1 MEYFDG
7 QDFMTSVRTLSQ
19 KGMYRNAVQE
29 VQALRSRIYDGWVE
43 NEVFTGL
50 KLTNHGETRIPHCLK
65 YDLQGRARLVT
76 VVNNG
81 VCILLFAGTHD
92 DVDRWLDSKKGM
104 QFVATK
110 KGGSVTLTPIRTSS
124 KVIGLVSVAGA
135 EVDYTPGL
143 LIEHLSERHKQ
154 KLLEGLPASIAA
166 EIGALDSMVTDEQ
179 LVDLAMQCG
188 SEARITLVHD
198 VLSYLRAGDLNG
210 AKQLLAVFSNETPLL
225 EELAFEDVEKLVS
238 GEGATHVRDLDPILF
253 KHFVETAPF
262 EKWMLYLH
270 PAQREHVEKDH
281 AGPARLAGVSG
292 SGKTCVIVH
301 RALRLAEKYAGEKVL
316 VLTLSP
322 ALATLINRLIDA
334 ARGEH
339 RPANLQVSS
348 VWELCYERLLQIEPD
363 KADWYTQRTIAK
375 NPYAQPEHVDDIWR
389 EYFECEN
396 NNLDADVMFDVVRT
410 LALRGVY
417 ARDYLRQEFDYV
429 RSTWAPADRTH
440 FMSMERT
447 ARIEPLTGQYRE
459 AVLKGL
465 EGWERKMGWVGVIDE
480 LGIVAALYR
489 HLPSLKAEFRCVLV
503 DEVQDLGTL
512 ELAIIRKLAKEGE
525 NDLFLCG
532 DTAQTI
538 HTKHADLKTA
548 GVAIGGR
555 SQRLNQNY
563 RNSRQILE
571 AAYGVLTRSFER
583 IPKGAADIDVLP
595 PEFANFSSA
604 QPMLMREESLASELA
619 HAVGWLRQT
628 AKEGALH
635 QRACLA
641 VCGFAQPAIE
651 ALGRQLQLPL
661 LAKGVDIAGDRIF
674 LSDLEQTKGFE
685 FDIVVIANCS
695 WRAMP
700 HPNLPPAES
709 FRDLCRLY
717 VAMTRAKTQL
727 LLTYSGSLSPFVEP
741 ARELFIEASFGEHGV
756 EPLDMT
762 EVELPPPAV
771 PQTRNP
777 DVWGRK
783 GRDFLRSRDAVGL
796 GEIAQQAI
804 LKAVTGRELFRGAR
818 QKQVEWKTFGRFV
831 QAMKDPQKRLHV
843 LSEEAHAALKNHL
856 DSLRQ

>member
-7 QDFMTSVRTLSQ
+7 QEFMASVRELSL

-29 VQALRSRIYDGWVE
+29 VQALRSRIYDCLAEG
-43 NEVFTGL
+43 EVFKGL
-50 KLTNHGETRIPHCLK
+50 KVTNWGETRIPHCVK

-81 VCILLFAGTHD
+81 VCILVYAGTHD

-104 QFVATK
+104 QFVATQ
-110 KGGSVTLTPIRTSS
+110 KGGGVTLTPIRTSN
-124 KVIGLVSVAGA
+124 KTIGLTSVAGA
-135 EVDYTPGL
+135 EIDYTPGL
-143 LIEHLSERHKQ
+143 LIAHLSERHKH
-154 KLLEGLPASIAA
+154 KLLEGLGA
-166 EIGALDSMVTDEQ
+166 EIVAEIKELDSMVTDEQ
-179 LVDLAMQCG
+179 LVDLALQCG

-198 VLSYLRAGDLNG
+198 VLSYLRAGNLNE
-210 AKQLLAVFSNETPLL
+210 AKQLLAMFSNEASRL
-225 EELAFEDVEKLVS
+225 EDLAPEEVEKLVS

-253 KHFVETAPF
+253 KHFVETASF

-281 AGPARLAGVSG
+281 LGSARLTGVSG

-301 RALRLAEKYAGEKVL
+301 RALRLAEKYPDEKVL

-334 ARGEH
+334 ARGEL
-339 RPANLQVSS
+339 RPSNLRVSS
-348 VWELCYERLLQIEPD
+348 VWEVCYEHLLKLEPH
-363 KADWYTQRTIAK
+363 KADWYTQRTITK
-375 NPYAQPEHVDDIWR
+375 NPYAQSEHVDEIWR

-396 NNLDADVMFDVVRT
+396 NNREADVMFDVVRT

-429 RSTWAPADRTH
+429 RSTWAPADRAQY
-440 FMSMERT
+440 MSMERVG
-447 ARIEPLTGQYRE
+447 RIEQLTSQYRE

-465 EGWERKMGWVGVIDE
+465 AGWDRKMDWVGVVDE

-489 HLPSLKAEFRCVLV
+489 HLPSLQAEFRCVLV

-512 ELAIIRKLAKEGE
+512 ELAIIRKITREGE

-538 HTKHADLKTA
+538 HTKHADLKAA
-548 GVAIGGR
+548 GIAFGGR
-555 SQRLNQNY
+555 SHRLNQNY

-571 AAYGVLTRSFER
+571 AAYGVLTRSFEL
-583 IPKGAADIDVLP
+583 IPKGAADIDVLA
-595 PEFANFSSA
+595 PEYANFSSSR
-604 QPMLMREESLASELA
+604 PMLMREESLTSELA
-619 HAVGWLRQT
+619 HAVNWLRQT
-628 AKEGALH
+628 VEEGSPH

-641 VCGFAQPAIE
+641 VCGFSQPAIE
-651 ALGRQLQLPL
+651 ALGKSIGLPL
-661 LAKGVDIAGDRIF
+661 LAKGLDMGTHRIF

-695 WRAMP
+695 VHAMP
-700 HPNLPPAES
+700 HPHLPHAES

-727 LLTYSGSLSPFVEP
+727 LLTYSGTLSPFVEP

-756 EPLDMT
+756 LPLDINGF
-762 EVELPPPAV
+762 VLPQPAV
-771 PQTRNP
+771 PETRNA
-777 DVWGRK
+777 DVWGRS
-783 GRDFLRSRDAVGL
+783 GRDFLRSRDAVGM
-796 GEIAQQAI
+796 GEIVQQAL
-804 LKAVTGRELFRGAR
+804 LKAVTGRELVRGSR
-818 QKQVEWKTFGRFV
+818 QKQIEWKTFGGFV
-831 QAMKDPQKRLHV
+831 KAMKDPQKRFQV
-843 LSEEAHAALKNHL
+843 LSEEAYAALSQHV
-856 DSLRQ
+856 DGLR

>member
-7 QDFMTSVRTLSQ
+7 QDFMTSVRALSL

-29 VQALRSRIYDGWVE
+29 VQALRSRVYDGLPDSD
-43 NEVFTGL
+43 VFKGCKT
-50 KLTNHGETRIPHCLK
+50 TNKGETRIPYCVK

-81 VCILLFAGTHD
+81 VCVLLFAGTHD

-104 QFVATK
+104 QFIATR
-110 KGGSVTLTPIRTSS
+110 KGGGVTLTPIRTSS
-124 KVIGLVSVAGA
+124 KTIGLVPVAGA
-135 EVDYTPGL
+135 DVDYTPGL
-143 LIEHLSERHKQ
+143 LVAHLSERHKR
-154 KLLEGLPASIAA
+154 KLLEDLPAEIVA
-166 EIGALDSMVTDEQ
+166 EIETLDSLTTDEQ
-179 LVDLAMQCG
+179 LVDLALQCG
-188 SEARITLVHD
+188 KEARVTLVHD

-210 AKQLLAVFSNETPLL
+210 AKQLLAMFSDEAPRL
-225 EELAFEDVEKLVS
+225 EELAPEEVEKLVS

-253 KHFVETAPF
+253 KHFVETASF

-270 PAQREHVEKDH
+270 PAQREYVEKDY

-316 VLTLSP
+316 VLTLNP
-322 ALATLINRLIDA
+322 ALATLIDRLIDA
-334 ARGEH
+334 ARGER
-339 RPANLQVSS
+339 RPVNLHVSS
-348 VWELCYERLLQIEPD
+348 VWELCYTSLLKTEPH

-375 NPYAQPEHVDDIWR
+375 NPSAQSEHVDEIWR

-396 NNLDADVMFDVVRT
+396 NNRDADVMFDVVRT

-429 RSTWAPADRTH
+429 RSTLAPVDRTH
-440 FMSMERT
+440 YMPMERT
-447 ARIEPLTGQYRE
+447 GRIEQLTAQYRE
-459 AVLKGL
+459 AILKGL
-465 EGWERKMGWVGVIDE
+465 EGWERKMDWVGVIDE

-489 HLPSLKAEFRCVLV
+489 HLPSLEAEFRCVLV

-512 ELAIIRKLAKEGE
+512 ELTIIRKLAKEGE
-525 NDLFLCG
+525 NDLFFCG

-538 HTKHADLKTA
+538 HTKHADFKTA
-548 GVAIGGR
+548 GISIGGR

-563 RNSRQILE
+563 RNSRQILT
-571 AAYGVLTRSFER
+571 AAYGVLTRSFEL

-595 PEFANFSSA
+595 PEYANFSSA
-604 QPMLMREESLASELA
+604 QPMLMCEKSLGSELA
-619 HAVGWLRQT
+619 HSVSWLRQT
-628 AKEGALH
+628 IEEGAPH

-641 VCGFAQPAIE
+641 ICGFGQPAIE

-661 LAKGVDIAGDRIF
+661 LAKDVDIANHRIF

-695 WRAMP
+695 QRAMP

-727 LLTYSGSLSPFVEP
+727 LLTYSDSLSPFIEP
-741 ARELFIEASFGEHGV
+741 AREFFIQSSFSEHGV
-756 EPLDMT
+756 QLADISDT
-762 EVELPPPAV
+762 ELPPAAV
-771 PQTRNP
+771 PQMRNP
-777 DVWGRK
+777 DVWGRN

-804 LKAVTGRELFRGAR
+804 LKAVTGRELSRGPR
-818 QKQVEWKTFGRFV
+818 QKQMEWKTFGGFV
-831 QAMKDPQKRLHV
+831 HAMKSPQTRFQV
-843 LSEEAHAALKNHL
+843 ISDEAYAALTQHIEG
-856 DSLRQ
+856 LRK